1 MLSLGVFEV
10 LCTVANVVFRKDAV
24 AIVPFCDDEGEEAR
38 ALHTSNGRTTSEH
51 VRNLKQMNA
60 IIVEAR
66 AKRRRT
72 RNQTEERSGSEA
84 AVVETLKQATLP
96 RQS

>member
-1 MLSLGVFEV
+1 MPSLGGFEV
-10 LCTVANVVFRKDAV
+10 LGTVANVVLRKDAV
-24 AIVPFCDDEGEEAR
+24 ASVPFCDDEGEEAR
-38 ALHTSNGRTTSEH
+38 ALHTSNRRTTSEH
-51 VRNLKQMNA
+51 ARNRKRMNG

-66 AKRRRT
+66 IKRRRT

-96 RQS
+96 R